1 MKRAKGHSDRGSNLY
16 AKVWG
21 PVAMSNLA
29 WAENGKSVVWKE
41 KGHSCESRGWMGEL
55 RSDQEGPYVPWQG
68 VWAVLQGH

>member
-1 MKRAKGHSDRGSNLY
+1 
-16 AKVWG
+16 
-21 PVAMSNLA
+21 MSNLA